1 MLPLSLLKTAQ
12 RHAVLVELKNGE
24 TYNGY
29 LQQCDTWMNL
39 HLSEVICTSK
49 DGQRFF
55 KMAEAYV
62 RGNTIK
68 YISVPEEVIDK
79 VQEENLRRDE
89 KRPARGRGRGG
100 RGWAMGGGRG
110 DGGQGEGGRGEGGR
124 GGGRGDGGRGG
135 RGGGRAGGRGRG

>member
-12 RHAVLVELKNGE
+12 RHGVLVELKNGE

-29 LQQCDTWMNL
+29 LQHCDTWMNL

-55 KMAEAYV
+55 KMPEAYI

-68 YISVPEEVIDK
+68 YISVPEEVVDK

-89 KRPARGRGRGG
+89 KRPTVAGRGRGG
-100 RGWAMGGGRG
+100 RSWS
-110 DGGQGEGGRGEGGR
+110 GGRGEGG
-124 GGGRGDGGRGG
+124 GGRGEG
-135 RGGGRAGGRGRG
+135 GGRGRGEAGRGRGRGRS

>member
-55 KMAEAYV
+55 KMPEVYI

-68 YISVPEEVIDK
+68 YISVPEERSGQQVA
-79 VQEENLRRDE
+79 VGAAAGAAGRSAAAARQLAGQQEE
-89 KRPARGRGRGG
+89 AAVGG
-100 RGWAMGGGRG
+100 A
-110 DGGQGEGGRGEGGR
+110 
-124 GGGRGDGGRGG
+124 
-135 RGGGRAGGRGRG
+135 RAGEVRLDCIGIAVGSDWQAD

>member
-55 KMAEAYV
+55 KMPEAYI

-68 YISVPEEVIDK
+68 YISVPEEVIGK
-79 VQEENLRRDE
+79 VQEENLKRDE
-89 KRPARGRGRGG
+89 KRPAGGGRGKGG
-100 RGWAMGGGRG
+100 RGWAVGGRGEGAGGGGR
-110 DGGQGEGGRGEGGR
+110 GRGEGGR
-124 GGGRGDGGRGG
+124 GRGEGGR
-135 RGGGRAGGRGRG
+135 GRAGGRGRG